1 MSALKRVGFS
11 SHFCIFSFRLAS
23 VSWLSYP
30 AFIIASIS
38 ATFERTYSA
47 TLSTLKFTTQAAAE
61 RSAEA
66 SLSSNAC
73 STFRLSSP
81 SISKILPAKMFF
93 LFFFSTLKSPF
104 LIAKY
109 GIALTRSRSVTPSFS
124 SPLNLIKTDSG
135 IFSGIM
141 PSTAANATRPLPA
154 GKLIPIGNLV

>member
-1 MSALKRVGFS
+1 MFCALLLSAKISLSVATSSGSFGQAKIGSSICDKSISKISAYLASLSALKRVGFS

-23 VSWLSYP
+23 VSRLSYP

-38 ATFERTYSA
+38 ATFERTYSV
-47 TLSTLKFTTQAAAE
+47 TLASLKFTTQAAAE

-104 LIAKY
+104 LIAK
-109 GIALTRSRSVTPSFS
+109 
-124 SPLNLIKTDSG
+124 
-135 IFSGIM
+135 
-141 PSTAANATRPLPA
+141 
-154 GKLIPIGNLV
+154 